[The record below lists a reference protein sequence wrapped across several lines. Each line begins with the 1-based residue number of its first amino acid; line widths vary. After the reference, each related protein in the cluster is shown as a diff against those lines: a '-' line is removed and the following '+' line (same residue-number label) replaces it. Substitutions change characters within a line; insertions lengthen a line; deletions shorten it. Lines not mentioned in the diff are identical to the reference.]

1 MFKRRNLFKSL
12 IGLFLAPKV
21 VEALPLPKETVST
34 LGFKGREFFK
44 TGIVYAP
51 YTPLL
56 KCDNDLALQVSLEM
70 QKSIDSS
77 MIKEILKTV
86 EKDLSNKMPM

>member
-1 MFKRRNLFKSL
+1 MKNRRNFFKSL
-12 IGLFLAPKV
+12 LSVFLATKV

-34 LGFKGREFFK
+34 LGYKGREFFK

-51 YTPLL
+51 YIPLL
-56 KCDNDLALQVSLEM
+56 KTDSLEKKVSLEI

>member
-34 LGFKGREFFK
+34 LGYKGREFFK

-51 YTPLL
+51 YIPLL
-56 KCDNDLALQVSLEM
+56 QTKTIKSMNISESLC
-70 QKSIDSS
+70 KTS
-77 MIKEILKTV
+77 EIVIYPAYVQT
-86 EKDLSNKMPM
+86 